1 MRSKSVPWRTL
12 AFLAALVT
20 AIASEASAASIV
32 LNWADASTNEAGFKI
47 ERMPAGGT
55 YSLLATVGSG
65 VQAYTDSSA
74 REGTSYCYRVSA
86 YNNYG
91 TSAPSNSAC
100 AQVSTSSSG
109 TTSGTS
115 SGNTTDGSGGST
127 GGSSTTSATPIPT
140 ISHVGSKWKN
150 YKISLTMRPQNSGD
164 TGIMFRYQDMDNYY
178 RLVWD
183 ADSRAF
189 RLELRSKGVLK
200 VLASQRSNVKGEIFY
215 PVSLS
220 ANGSQIVVSFNG
232 KQIFSIADST
242 IGAGSIAL
250 YSSLSANSAFDDL
263 VVTDLPSGVILLGD
277 DFNNGEIS
285 GWTII
290 DEANNGPSAWSLS
303 SGDLV
308 QRSVIGSSTDGGF
321 GTFALYT
328 RGHWTDYRLTLSM
341 KSMDND
347 TIGIMF
353 RYHDDLNYYR
363 FSWNVDEGFR
373 RLQKRIKGTFTT
385 LAADTVPYV
394 AGRDYQLSIIAQGA
408 TLKVLVDGQTVF
420 SVSDSALEGGT
431 VALYAESNWG
441 AMFDNVMVEDL
452 RTSNILLWD
461 DFNDGDAV
469 GWTVIDDQGT
479 AKGPSN
485 WSVVDRVLRQ
495 TSPIKSNDAA
505 KLGTFAVY

>member
-1 MRSKSVPWRTL
+1 MRSKVVSWRTL
-12 AFLAALVT
+12 VFLVT
-20 AIASEASAASIV
+20 LIAAVSEASAASIA
-32 LNWADASTNEAGFKI
+32 LNWTDTSTNETGFKI

-65 VQAYTDSSA
+65 VQAYTDSSVP
-74 REGTSYCYRVSA
+74 EGSSYCYRVSA
-86 YNNYG
+86 YNSYG

-109 TTSGTS
+109 TTGGTS
-115 SGNTTDGSGGST
+115 SGNTTNGSGGST
-127 GGSSTTSATPIPT
+127 GGSSTTSATPIPAV
-140 ISHVGSKWKN
+140 SHVGSKWKN
-150 YKISLTMRPQNSGD
+150 YKISLTMRPQNSGA

-178 RLVWD
+178 RFVWD
-183 ADSRAF
+183 ADSLAF

-200 VLASQRSNVKGEIFY
+200 VLASQRNSVKGEIFY
-215 PVSLS
+215 PISLS
-220 ANGSQIVVSFNG
+220 VNGSQIVVSFNG

-263 VVTDLPSGVILLGD
+263 VVTNLPSGDILLDD

-290 DEANNGPSAWSLS
+290 DEANNGPSAWSIS
-303 SGDLV
+303 AGDLV
-308 QRSVIGSSTDGGF
+308 QRSVIGSSTDGV

-328 RGHWTDYRLTLSM
+328 RGNWTDYRLTLSM

-353 RYHDDLNYYR
+353 RYRDDLNYYR

-373 RLQKRIKGTFTT
+373 RLQKRIKGTFST
-385 LAADTVPYV
+385 LAADSVPYV
-394 AGRDYQLSIIAQGA
+394 PGRDYQISIIAQGP
-408 TLKVLVDGQTVF
+408 TLRVLVDGQTVF
-420 SVSDSALEGGT
+420 SISDSVLGGGT

-479 AKGPSN
+479 VKGPSN